1 MKAVSVRQL
10 KNNPSAALREARERP
25 VVVLNRHQ
33 PEALLVHLDE
43 DSLLTEPG
51 IRLALATA
59 LFREQSLS
67 LGRAARFAAIAPA
80 EFIRHVSG
88 LGIPVVRGTTATVHE
103 DMEALAVHHGSIGSD
118 GETTMNEF
126 SNPKQVHPPLGAYSH
141 TVKVPP
147 NATWL
152 ILSGQVGVNASG
164 KLQTGMKRQAE
175 QVFRN
180 ILACLRANRMRKED
194 LVKLVVYLTDP
205 RLIEDYRAAR
215 NKLLGTDVRPASTL
229 LVIDGLA
236 QPDMLIEVEAWAA
249 KE

>member
-1 MKAVSVRQL
+1 
-10 KNNPSAALREARERP
+10 
-25 VVVLNRHQ
+25 
-33 PEALLVHLDE
+33 
-43 DSLLTEPG
+43 
-51 IRLALATA
+51 
-59 LFREQSLS
+59 
-67 LGRAARFAAIAPA
+67 
-80 EFIRHVSG
+80 
-88 LGIPVVRGTTATVHE
+88 
-103 DMEALAVHHGSIGSD
+103 
-118 GETTMNEF
+118 MNEHR
-126 SNPKQVHPPLGAYSH
+126 NPKQVHPSLGAYSH

-164 KLQTGMKRQAE
+164 KLQTGMRRQAE

-215 NKLLGTDVRPASTL
+215 NKLLGADVRSASTL